1 MSQRIDLNLYT
12 VFEAIYTE
20 GNLTK
25 AAEKLYITQPAISHS
40 LSKLRDSFDDPLFVR
55 QGHKMI
61 PTPLATRIQPEIS
74 AALNT
79 LSNTLLST
87 RIFEPKEANL
97 QFKVGLRDVLE
108 STCLPPLLAHLEI
121 EAPNISVISIRH
133 DRQSMEHDLSIGALD
148 LVVDV
153 AQPVSNQL
161 KRQHV
166 ITESLCVL
174 ANKHHPRIKTVLDL
188 ETYLNERHIVASYRS
203 SGSTFE
209 DVELNRYGL
218 SRDIALRCQH
228 YFAASR
234 VAEGTELLLTMPE
247 SYGELLLKE
256 HSNLAMH
263 NFPIESP
270 PIDIHLFSHVSR
282 ANEPELQWLIKLITK
297 LFL

>member
-25 AAEKLYITQPAISHS
+25 AAEKLFITQPAISHS

-61 PTPLATRIQPEIS
+61 PTPLATRLHPEIS
-74 AALNT
+74 TALNT
-79 LSNTLLST
+79 LSNTLVST
-87 RIFEPKEANL
+87 RSFNPKAAKI

-108 STCLPPLLAHLEI
+108 STYLPPLLAKLEL
-121 EAPNISVISIRH
+121 EAPSISVISLRH
-133 DRQSMEHDLSIGALD
+133 DRQTMEHDLSIGALD
-148 LVVDV
+148 LIVDV
-153 AQPVSNQL
+153 AQPVSDQIS
-161 KRQHV
+161 RQHV

-174 ANKHHPRIKTVLDL
+174 ASKKHPRIKTVLDL
-188 ETYLNERHIVASYRS
+188 ETYLKERHVVASYRS

-209 DVELNRYGL
+209 DFELNRYGL

-234 VAEGTELLLTMPE
+234 VVECTELLLTMPE
-247 SYGELLLKE
+247 SYGELLLQQS
-256 HSNLAMH
+256 SNLALH

-270 PIDIHLFSHVSR
+270 PIDIHLFSHISR
-282 ANEPELQWLIKLITK
+282 DNEPELQWLIQLLTQ
-297 LFL
+297 LLP